1 MALSFDASPSAPPAA
16 PRDAATVLALRDTDA
31 GPEVFMV
38 RRDSR
43 MGFLGGA
50 HVFPGGALD
59 EADCGDAL
67 QSRATGFEAV
77 GALSRLHADAARA
90 KGLLLAA
97 VRELFEE
104 SGILL
109 ARGRDGD
116 WVDLDEEGPGA
127 ARLKAAREEL
137 SRHEGDFG
145 ATVTAEDL
153 SIDVSGLR
161 LFAHWITPERERKRF
176 DTRFFLA
183 RAPGRQS
190 ARHCDVESS
199 AGEWI
204 TPAAAL
210 SRYRAR
216 EIELV
221 PPTIASLESLAGFD
235 RVDAALAA
243 FTDADTPCVVP
254 TILPKILLGDQVVI
268 LYPGDADYESGD
280 AKPPAGRVVNRL
292 EFRDGLWHRP

>member
-1 MALSFDASPSAPPAA
+1 MALSFDADPSAAPAK

-59 EADCGDAL
+59 EADCGAAL
-67 QSRATGFEAV
+67 QSQASGFEAV
-77 GALSRLHADAARA
+77 GSLSRLHPDPARA
-90 KGLLLAA
+90 NGLLLAA

-109 ARGRDGD
+109 ARGGDGD
-116 WVDLDEEGPGA
+116 WVDLDEEGPRA
-127 ARLKAAREEL
+127 ERLKAAREQL

-145 ATVTAEDL
+145 ATVVAEKL
-153 SIDVSGLR
+153 AIDVSGLR
-161 LFAHWITPERERKRF
+161 LFAHWITPEREKKRF

-183 RAPGRQS
+183 RAPERQS

-210 SRYRAR
+210 ARYFAR

-235 RVDAALAA
+235 SVDAALAA
-243 FTDADTPCVVP
+243 FTDADVPC
-254 TILPKILLGDQVVI
+254 IFPKILIGEQVVI

-280 AKPPAGRVVNRL
+280 AKPPAGHSVNRL

>member
-1 MALSFDASPSAPPAA
+1 MSSVLDFAPEGAPP
-16 PRDAATVLALRDTDA
+16 PTIRDAATVLALRDTDE
-31 GPEVFMV
+31 GPQVFMV

-59 EADCGDAL
+59 ARDCESSTLAV
-67 QSRATGFEAV
+67 ATGFAEV
-77 GALSRLHADAARA
+77 GDLGRLHGDEVRA

-109 ARGRDGD
+109 ARTADGD
-116 WVDLDEEGPGA
+116 WVDLDEEGPRSERLA
-127 ARLKAAREEL
+127 AGRAAL
-137 SRHEGDFG
+137 SARGGDFP
-145 ATVTAEDL
+145 ALMAADELRV
-153 SIDVSGLR
+153 DVSGLR
-161 LFAHWITPERERKRF
+161 FFAHWITPDREKKRF

-183 RAPGRQS
+183 RSPERQS

-204 TPAAAL
+204 TPKRAL
-210 SRYRAR
+210 ATYRNR

-221 PPTIASLESLAGFD
+221 PPTIASLEKLSEFD
-235 RVDAALAA
+235 SVDAALAA
-243 FTDADTPCVVP
+243 FVRAEVP
-254 TILPKILLGDQVVI
+254 TILPKILIGDEIVI
-268 LYPGDADYESGD
+268 LYPGDPDYASGTPQ
-280 AKPPAGRVVNRL
+280 PPAGRPTNRL
-292 EFRDGLWHRP
+292 LMIDGLWQRP

>member
-1 MALSFDASPSAPPAA
+1 MALTFDADPAA
-16 PRDAATVLALRDTDA
+16 TPSRPRDAATVLALRDTDA

-59 EADCGDAL
+59 EADCGEAL
-67 QSRATGFEAV
+67 QARATGFEAV
-77 GALSRLHADAARA
+77 GSLARLHSDPARA

-97 VRELFEE
+97 VREMFEE

-109 ARGRDGD
+109 ARGDDGD
-116 WVDLDEEGPGA
+116 WVDLDEEGPRAG
-127 ARLKAAREEL
+127 RLKAAREQL

-145 ATVTAEDL
+145 ATIVAENL
-153 SIDVSGLR
+153 TIDVSGLR
-161 LFAHWITPERERKRF
+161 LFAHWITPEREKKRF

-183 RAPGRQS
+183 RAPERQS
-190 ARHCDVESS
+190 ARHCEVESS

-204 TPAAAL
+204 TPSAAL
-210 SRYRAR
+210 ARYRAR

-221 PPTIASLESLAGFD
+221 PPTIASLESLASHD
-235 RVDAALAA
+235 SVEAALAA
-243 FTDADTPCVVP
+243 FSNADIPA
-254 TILPKILLGDQVVI
+254 IFPKIVLGDQVVI

-280 AKPPAGRVVNRL
+280 AKPPAGRTVNRL

>member
-1 MALSFDASPSAPPAA
+1 MALSFDSQAPATVSPT
-16 PRDAATVLALRDTDA
+16 RDAATVLALRDTDA

-59 EADCGDAL
+59 EADCEPAL
-67 QSRATGFEAV
+67 QALTDGFEVV
-77 GALSRLHADAARA
+77 GSLARVHPDAARA
-90 KGLLLAA
+90 RGLLLAA

-109 ARGRDGD
+109 ARDGEGG
-116 WVDLDEEGPGA
+116 WVNLDEEGPRA
-127 ARLKAAREEL
+127 ARLKAGREAL

-145 ATVTAEDL
+145 ALVAAERL
-153 SIDVSGLR
+153 RVDVSGLR
-161 LFAHWITPERERKRF
+161 LFAHWVTPERERKRF

-183 RAPGRQS
+183 RAPGCQS
-190 ARHCDVESS
+190 ARHCEVESS
-199 AGEWI
+199 DGEWI
-204 TPAAAL
+204 TPVRAL

-221 PPTIASLESLAGFD
+221 PPTIASLESLAEYSS
-235 RVDAALAA
+235 VEAALAA
-243 FTDADTPCVVP
+243 FVEAEIPC
-254 TILPKILLGDQVVI
+254 IFPKILLGDEVVI
-268 LYPGDADYESGD
+268 LYPGDCDYESGE
-280 AKPPAGRVVNRL
+280 ARAPAGRKVNRL
-292 EFRDGLWHRP
+292 LFRDGLWHRP

>member
-1 MALSFDASPSAPPAA
+1 MALSFTDESPKTPSAT
-16 PRDAATVLALRDTDA
+16 RDAATVLALRDTDA

-59 EADCGDAL
+59 TADCESAL
-67 QSRATGFEAV
+67 QSITTGFEAV
-77 GALSRLHADAARA
+77 GSLSRIHAEEPRAR
-90 KGLLLAA
+90 GLLLAA

-109 ARGRDGD
+109 ARDAAGA
-116 WVDLDEEGPGA
+116 WVDLDEEGPRA
-127 ARLKAAREEL
+127 ERLKAGRAAL
-137 SRHEGDFG
+137 TQHEGDFG
-145 ATVTAEDL
+145 ALVSGEEL
-153 SIDVSGLR
+153 RIDVSGLR
-161 LFAHWITPERERKRF
+161 LFAHWITPEREKKRF

-183 RAPGRQS
+183 RAPEHQS

-204 TPAAAL
+204 TPAEAL

-221 PPTIASLESLAGFD
+221 PPTIASLESLAGFAS
-235 RVDAALAA
+235 VDSALEA
-243 FTDADTPCVVP
+243 FGNAEIPC
-254 TILPKILLGDQVVI
+254 IFPKILIGEQIVI

-280 AKPPAGRVVNRL
+280 AQPPAGRVVNRL

>member
-1 MALSFDASPSAPPAA
+1 MALTFDAEPSATAA
-16 PRDAATVLALRDTDA
+16 MPRDAATVLALRDTHA

-59 EADCGDAL
+59 EADSGDAL
-67 QSRATGFEAV
+67 HCRTTGFEAV
-77 GALSRLHADAARA
+77 GTLSRLHADAGRA

-109 ARGRDGD
+109 ARGEDGD
-116 WVDLDEEGPGA
+116 WVDLDEEGPRA
-127 ARLKAAREEL
+127 RRLKAARAEL
-137 SRHEGDFG
+137 SRHEGDFS
-145 ATVTAEDL
+145 ATVVAENL
-153 SIDVSGLR
+153 TIDVSGLR
-161 LFAHWITPERERKRF
+161 LFAHWITPDREKKRF

-183 RAPGRQS
+183 RAPERQS
-190 ARHCDVESS
+190 ARHCEVESS

-204 TPAAAL
+204 TPSAAL
-210 SRYRAR
+210 ARYFAR

-221 PPTIASLESLAGFD
+221 PPTIASLESLAGFGS
-235 RVDAALAA
+235 VSFALAA
-243 FTDADTPCVVP
+243 FTLADLPCVVP
-254 TILPKILLGDQVVI
+254 TILPKIILGEQIVI

-280 AKPPAGRVVNRL
+280 AKPPAGRTVNRL
-292 EFRDGLWHRP
+292 EFRDGLWRRP